1 MVIDIGIGVAASLL
15 IFLGFRILRVAY
27 LIFAGD
33 LNVYQRNR
41 GRVRSFKAVYRGKV
55 PTKYDGTRDD
65 LVAAGVA
72 IDTSTNTWVEQG
84 RLSDEALQDAL
95 AN

>member
-1 MVIDIGIGVAASLL
+1 MGLDIVIGLVASVLVL
-15 IFLGFRILRVAY
+15 IAFRMLRVAY
-27 LIFAGD
+27 LIVAGD

-41 GRVRSFKAVYRGKV
+41 GRVRSLSAVAKGKV

-72 IDTSTNTWVEQG
+72 IDTKSNTWVEQG